1 MKISKIK
8 PSREFEVGI
17 SRIKLKHTA
26 DIELDDNEMVTFRNK
41 NNLEY
46 DVTKKNWGFYA
57 TPSLGGRL
65 KNKGYNALIM
75 RNKKTRQCYIVIV
88 ENGFEDEFQTYC
100 REENQEILTWLNDFE
115 KLANMSCL

>member
-1 MKISKIK
+1 MKINKIK

-46 DVTKKNWGFYA
+46 DVTKKNWGFYV
-57 TPSLGGRL
+57 TPSLAGRL
-65 KNKGYNALIM
+65 KNKGYKALLM
-75 RNKKTRQCYIVIV
+75 RNKQSRHCYIVMV
-88 ENGFEDEFQTYC
+88 ENGFEKEFESYC
-100 REENQEILTWLNDFE
+100 IKENQEVVIWLDDFE
-115 KLANMSCL
+115 KLASMPSI